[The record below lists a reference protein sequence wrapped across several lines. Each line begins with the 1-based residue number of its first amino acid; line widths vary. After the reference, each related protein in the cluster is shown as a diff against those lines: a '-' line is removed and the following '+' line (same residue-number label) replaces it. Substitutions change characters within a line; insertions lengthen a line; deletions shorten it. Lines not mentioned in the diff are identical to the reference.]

1 MRGADIL
8 VQMLIGYGV
17 ETIFGVPG
25 DLERLAHVLAQ
36 GKACH
41 SGNYFSCCERS
52 KTIFMEAGGLGRLEA
67 GRFNIFHRHRINLPQ
82 TLQFQSTNL

>member
-25 DLERLAHVLAQ
+25 DLEQLGHLLAQ
-36 GKACH
+36 GKSCR
-41 SGNYFSCCERS
+41 SGNVFLAAANALKPFSWRL
-52 KTIFMEAGGLGRLEA
+52 AGWAGLKQA
-67 GRFNIFHRHRINLPQ
+67 V
-82 TLQFQSTNL
+82 STYSTATE

>member
-41 SGNYFSCCERS
+41 SGNVFLAAANALKSFS
-52 KTIFMEAGGLGRLEA
+52 
-67 GRFNIFHRHRINLPQ
+67 
-82 TLQFQSTNL
+82 

>member
-41 SGNYFSCCERS
+41 SGNVF
-52 KTIFMEAGGLGRLEA
+52 
-67 GRFNIFHRHRINLPQ
+67 
-82 TLQFQSTNL
+82 

>member
-25 DLERLAHVLAQ
+25 DLEQLGHLGSRQILPQ
-36 GKACH
+36 RQCI
-41 SGNYFSCCERS
+41 FSRCERS
-52 KTIFMEAGGLGRLEA
+52 KPF
-67 GRFNIFHRHRINLPQ
+67 
-82 TLQFQSTNL
+82 S

>member
-25 DLERLAHVLAQ
+25 DLEQLGHVLAQ
-36 GKACH
+36 GKSCR
-41 SGNYFSCCERS
+41 SGNVFLAAANALKPFS
-52 KTIFMEAGGLGRLEA
+52 
-67 GRFNIFHRHRINLPQ
+67 
-82 TLQFQSTNL
+82 